1 MIINSHRFFSLAC
14 WWPSLN
20 ADGRE
25 AWNFVHGTG
34 IDKYHHSLQVLP
46 ANFVKSIEKFSKSY
60 PLLSGL
66 VDRPNTERLMELVY
80 HTIPLFN
87 HVAFVC
93 ELVYESAHQ
102 PLKFFLS
109 RNHTLS
115 SHLYSVHLILSKDWM
130 IRLWSLWRIHRD
142 EAESADFRH
151 HALVGLI
158 RLLVGDEVDKVRW
171 ASCSVSKCLNEI
183 REHINHLMI
192 GTVEKRLD
200 KWYQDA
206 GMSFHSVP
214 RWELQIPPKSHRF
227 SLAQN
232 EFFKRAL
239 TLLSTLSLQ
248 PLDDLRICYM
258 ASLFRGFGSS
268 SKSTHEGIRIGDI
281 VQLLLT
287 ADLIKENVSI
297 FVRF

>member
-1 MIINSHRFFSLAC
+1 MTKHGFQSHSVLFKEKKQKLVPGLTMSTLYCILTLLPSSLQSLALLEELPSKQMIINFHRFFSLAF

-34 IDKYHHSLQVLP
+34 IDKYYHSLQVLA

-66 VDRPNTERLMELVY
+66 VDRPNTHRLMELFY

-142 EAESADFRH
+142 EA
-151 HALVGLI
+151 
-158 RLLVGDEVDKVRW
+158 
-171 ASCSVSKCLNEI
+171 
-183 REHINHLMI
+183 
-192 GTVEKRLD
+192 
-200 KWYQDA
+200 
-206 GMSFHSVP
+206 
-214 RWELQIPPKSHRF
+214 
-227 SLAQN
+227 
-232 EFFKRAL
+232 
-239 TLLSTLSLQ
+239 
-248 PLDDLRICYM
+248 
-258 ASLFRGFGSS
+258 
-268 SKSTHEGIRIGDI
+268 
-281 VQLLLT
+281 
-287 ADLIKENVSI
+287 
-297 FVRF
+297 